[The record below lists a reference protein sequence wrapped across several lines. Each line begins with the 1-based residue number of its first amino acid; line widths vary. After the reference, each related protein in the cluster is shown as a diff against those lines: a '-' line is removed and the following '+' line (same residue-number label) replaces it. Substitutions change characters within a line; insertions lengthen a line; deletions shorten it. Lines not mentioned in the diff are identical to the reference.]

1 MGTTLQLIKRKAIS
15 LIEQRMSKTGTVLA
29 VRAWEPDSVVEVD
42 LHLPGAGPGMH
53 KWTQA
58 QHIKCKVADFEY
70 RDYTPCG
77 WDAETSTCTL
87 IIHTGHDG
95 AGARWA
101 RSLQAGDVFSYVG
114 IGSSMQKP
122 ADNAH
127 LVFLGDE
134 SAVGHFFALHQL
146 STRPLSV
153 SGAIAFSAQA
163 HLDAFP
169 EYFCDFGTVQ
179 AVEKT
184 PGHDS
189 NALLQWVAD
198 RHFYSNTVF
207 YLAGQ
212 IPVVMQLRNL
222 LKAQGFSGA
231 QIKAQGFWK

>member
-1 MGTTLQLIKRKAIS
+1 MESAIQLIKRKAIS

-29 VRAWEPDSVVEVD
+29 VRPWSPDSIVEVD
-42 LHLPGAGPGMH
+42 LYLPGVNMH

-58 QHIKCKVADFEY
+58 QHIKCKVAEYEY

-77 WDAETSTCTL
+77 WDAETATCTL
-87 IIHTGHDG
+87 VIHTGHDG

-101 RSLQAGDVFSYVG
+101 RGLQHGDIFSYVG
-114 IGSSMQKP
+114 IGSAMQRP
-122 ADNAH
+122 AEKAH

-134 SAVGHFFALHQL
+134 SAIGHFYALHQL
-146 STRPLSV
+146 AANSLSIT
-153 SGAIAFSAQA
+153 GAVAFTDVA

-169 EYFCDFGTVQ
+169 EYFRDFGTVQ
-179 AVEKT
+179 ALGKT

-198 RHFYSNTVF
+198 RHFQRNTVF
-207 YLAGQ
+207 YLAGH
-212 IPVVMQLRNL
+212 IPVVLQLRHL
-222 LKAQGFSGA
+222 LKAQGISGG

>member
-1 MGTTLQLIKRKAIS
+1 MGATLQLIKRKAIS

-29 VRAWEPDSVVEVD
+29 VRAWQPDAVMEVD
-42 LHLPGAGPGMH
+42 LHLPGVNMH

-77 WDAETSTCTL
+77 WDAETATCTL

-101 RSLQAGDVFSYVG
+101 RNLQSGDIISYVG

-122 ADNAH
+122 ADNVH

-134 SAVGHFFALHQL
+134 SAIGHFVALHQL
-146 STRPLSV
+146 AKRPLSV
-153 SGAIAFSAQA
+153 TGAIAFSEPA
-163 HLDAFP
+163 HQDAFR

-179 AVEKT
+179 AVVKT

-189 NALLQWVAD
+189 NALLQWVAGH
-198 RHFYSNTVF
+198 HFYSNTVF
-207 YLAGQ
+207 YLVGQ
-212 IPVVMQLRNL
+212 IPVVVQLRNL
-222 LKAQGFSGA
+222 LKAQGISGI
-231 QIKAQGFWK
+231 QIKSQGFWK